1 MKATTNVFK
10 KCYEAKC
17 AFRKE
22 LHHMSKGYGELKTIP
37 KGLAKMRLSSSCQGG
52 QLVLPSQPL
61 HI

>member
-1 MKATTNVFK
+1 M
-10 KCYEAKC
+10 CL
-17 AFRKE
+17 RKE
-22 LHHMSKGYGELKTIP
+22 LHHMSKGYGELTTIP